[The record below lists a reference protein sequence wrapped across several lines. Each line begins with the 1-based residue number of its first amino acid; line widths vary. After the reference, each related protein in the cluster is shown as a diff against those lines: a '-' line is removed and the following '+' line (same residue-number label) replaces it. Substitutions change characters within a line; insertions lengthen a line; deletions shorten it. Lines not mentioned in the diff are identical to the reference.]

1 MSQYEHRPTSS
12 DRDDEIEIGRLVEIL
27 LNGKWIIAG
36 LSALGL
42 ALGGFYAYT
51 STPVYSGDM
60 LLQVESKQAT
70 LPGLSEMLG
79 GEQQVPTSAEV
90 ELLRSRMVV
99 GSVVDQLDLAV
110 QARPLPTDWREAV
123 LGVSN
128 PRRHIEVGRF
138 EVSPALEGQTF
149 IVRVLGEGQFA
160 LLEDDGGA
168 ELARGR
174 VDETLVLDNPDGSS
188 LQLFVHVLTGE
199 PGDTFELV
207 RQPRLRAI
215 QNLRNGLNVS
225 QRGESG
231 ILEVTYE
238 HPDRQLIEEVLNT
251 LGMVY
256 VRQNVERR
264 TEEAARSLEF
274 LEEQLPQLQDRL
286 QQAEDAFNAFRREH
300 QAVDMDENTR
310 VMLSQL
316 VEVESELQ
324 ALRLEESEKSL
335 RFGREHPQMQSLR
348 QRRQSLET
356 LRAELEE
363 ELGELPERQQ
373 QLVRLRREVEVN
385 TQLYTN
391 LLNTAQELR
400 ISQAGTVGNARVVDD
415 AAVGFNPVAPQT
427 TLIMAL
433 SLLLGG
439 MLGVGTV
446 FGREMLRRGVEDPD
460 ALELEVGIPVY
471 AVAPHSPAAL
481 QLEKKGR
488 RQRTQVPL
496 LAEKNSQDPLVESL
510 RSLRTSLNFALLNNA
525 RNVLALTSTG
535 PGEGK
540 TTLSVNLAAVLAQS
554 GQRVLLID
562 TDMRRGHLHIFL
574 QNRRREPGLSGVL
587 AGQATL
593 EEAVSRIR
601 ENLDV
606 LPAGTF
612 PPNPSELLMQEG
624 FGRLIEEQRQRYDLV
639 ILDTAPVMPV
649 TDGVLAAAHAG
660 PVFLVARAGYVTTR
674 AVQSTIWRLEKNQID
689 TTGLVVNDLN
699 PKRSGRSSDYYYYQY
714 QYKARAKD

>member
-1 MSQYEHRPTSS
+1 MSQYEHRPTPS

-27 LNGKWIIAG
+27 LNGKWIIVG

-110 QARPLPTDWREAV
+110 QARPLPTDWREVV
-123 LGVSN
+123 LGVGN
-128 PRRHIEVGRF
+128 PQRHIEVGRF
-138 EVSPALEGQTF
+138 EVSPELEGRLFLVQ
-149 IVRVLGEGQFA
+149 VLGEGQFA
-160 LLEDDGGA
+160 LLDEEGR

-188 LQLFVHVLTGE
+188 LQLFLHVLTGA

-215 QNLRNGLNVS
+215 QGLRNGLNVS

-238 HPDRQLIEEVLNT
+238 HPDRRRIEEVLNT
-251 LGMVY
+251 LGAVY

-310 VMLSQL
+310 VMLGQL

-324 ALRLEESEKSL
+324 SIRLEESEKSL

-348 QRRQSLET
+348 QRRQSLAT

-363 ELGELPERQQ
+363 DLGELPERQQ
-373 QLVRLRREVEVN
+373 ELVRLRREVEVN

-400 ISQAGTVGNARVVDD
+400 ISQAGTVGNARVVDE

-460 ALELEVGIPVY
+460 ALELAVGIPVY
-471 AVAPHSPAAL
+471 AVAPHSVTA
-481 QLEKKGR
+481 QRLESKGR

-496 LAEKNSQDPLVESL
+496 LAEQESQDPLVESL

-574 QNRRREPGLSGVL
+574 EKRRREPGLSEVL
-587 AGQATL
+587 AGRATL
-593 EEAVSRIR
+593 EEAVSTIR

-649 TDGVLAAAHAG
+649 TDGVLAAAQAG
-660 PVFLVARAGYVTTR
+660 PVFLVARAGHVTTR
-674 AVQSTIWRLEKNQID
+674 AVQSTIWRLEKNQVD